1 MFNTLM
7 LKFSEDAVP
16 YAYQVF
22 EETFRHFEYLTKISE
37 IPQEDKPSI
46 LRQIADYSSKVNA
59 QKLQA
64 QIEAH
69 IEELRFEL
77 EMEERKT
84 SAMNQARKL
93 FHGLDTP

>member
-16 YAYQVF
+16 YAYQVSM
-22 EETFRHFEYLTKISE
+22 ETFYEYEHLTKLSE
-37 IPQEDKPSI
+37 IPQTQKQSTI
-46 LRQIADYSSKVNA
+46 RQITNYESKLQA
-59 QKLQA
+59 RKLQA

-69 IEELRFEL
+69 MEKLRQELR
-77 EMEERKT
+77 MEERKS

-93 FHGLDTP
+93 FDE

>member
-1 MFNTLM
+1 MSYTLM

-16 YAYQVF
+16 YAYQVSM
-22 EETFRHFEYLTKISE
+22 ETFHEYEHLTKLSE
-37 IPQEDKPSI
+37 IPQQAKPSI
-46 LRQIADYSSKVNA
+46 LRQISDYENNLQA

-69 IEELRFEL
+69 MEELRLEL
-77 EMEERKT
+77 RMEERTT